1 MKQNERVALPSQL
14 ASTDLD
20 RVKKA
25 TRWNDVSILD
35 LTSSLDTFIIQ
46 MNWQATANI
55 MKQIMLTGNMENGN
69 TDTAIRQEALHLLPA
84 NVPDGNQI
92 LYKLLIVKHIYL
104 SGQIVLT
111 GQSCNRKADPSLK
124 ANQGKQGLTQLQCSS
139 PQKQKSGF
147 ISLQALKSFN

>member
-69 TDTAIRQEALHLLPA
+69 TDTAIRLEALHLLPA

-92 LYKLLIVKHIYL
+92 LYKLLIVKYIYL

>member
-1 MKQNERVALPSQL
+1 MKQNERLALPSQS

-69 TDTAIRQEALHLLPA
+69 TDTAIRLEALHLLPA
-84 NVPDGNQI
+84 NVPDGNHI
-92 LYKLLIVKHIYL
+92 LYKLLIVKYIYL